1 MVQTPAQGAQST
13 EYLSFSCPAWT
24 AVPPEWL
31 LFLLGAHWFPHWPQ
45 RWSSSV
51 LSLYYLGNSPESLSD
66 LAVAALCVRARVC
79 IRMYVCM

>member
-66 LAVAALCVRARVC
+66 LPVAALCLRARVC
-79 IRMYVCM
+79 I